1 MNGRRKIWVILR
13 LFIVTRFT
21 KQVVQKSERIRELS
35 TIKVLG
41 FYDNYDNEV
50 TMYIYRETI
59 LLSAIGI
66 VFGCIF
72 GMFLHIYIL
81 NVVPPYEIMFNP
93 AIVMLSYIV
102 PIITITVVTIIL
114 KANVNR
120 RLRKLDMLEAL
131 KSVDWK
137 DLLKNNNEIIWF

>member
-1 MNGRRKIWVILR
+1 MNWRRKIWVILR

-81 NVVPPYEIMFNP
+81 NVVPPDEIMFNP

-114 KANVNR
+114 KSNVNR

-131 KSVDWK
+131 KSVD
-137 DLLKNNNEIIWF
+137 

>member
-1 MNGRRKIWVILR
+1 MNGKRKIWVILR

-41 FYDNYDNEV
+41 FYDNEV

-66 VFGCIF
+66 VFGCIL
-72 GMFLHIYIL
+72 GMFLHTYIL
-81 NVVPPYEIMFNP
+81 NVVPPDEIMFNP

-131 KSVDWK
+131 KSAD
-137 DLLKNNNEIIWF
+137 

>member
-1 MNGRRKIWVILR
+1 MNWRRKIWVILR

-81 NVVPPYEIMFNP
+81 NVVPPDEIMFNP

-131 KSVDWK
+131 KSVD
-137 DLLKNNNEIIWF
+137 

>member
-72 GMFLHIYIL
+72 GMFLHTYIL
-81 NVVPPYEIMFNP
+81 NVVPPDEIMFNP

-102 PIITITVVTIIL
+102 PIIIITVVTIIL

-120 RLRKLDMLEAL
+120 RLIKLDMLEAL
-131 KSVDWK
+131 KSAD
-137 DLLKNNNEIIWF
+137 

>member
-1 MNGRRKIWVILR
+1 MR

-81 NVVPPYEIMFNP
+81 NVVSPDEIMFNP

-131 KSVDWK
+131 KSVD
-137 DLLKNNNEIIWF
+137 

>member
-1 MNGRRKIWVILR
+1 MR

-41 FYDNYDNEV
+41 FYDNEV

-72 GMFLHIYIL
+72 GMFLHTYIL
-81 NVVPPYEIMFNP
+81 NVVPPDEIMFNP

-102 PIITITVVTIIL
+102 PIITISVVTIIL

-131 KSVDWK
+131 KSVD
-137 DLLKNNNEIIWF
+137 

>member
-41 FYDNYDNEV
+41 FYDNEV

-72 GMFLHIYIL
+72 GMFLHTYIL
-81 NVVPPYEIMFNP
+81 NVVPPDEIMFNP

-120 RLRKLDMLEAL
+120 RLIKLDMLEAL
-131 KSVDWK
+131 KSVD
-137 DLLKNNNEIIWF
+137 

>member
-1 MNGRRKIWVILR
+1 MNGRRKIWVILS

-81 NVVPPYEIMFNP
+81 NVVPPDEIMFNP

-131 KSVDWK
+131 KSVD
-137 DLLKNNNEIIWF
+137 

>member
-1 MNGRRKIWVILR
+1 MR

-81 NVVPPYEIMFNP
+81 NVVPPDEIMFNP

-131 KSVDWK
+131 KSVD
-137 DLLKNNNEIIWF
+137 

>member
-41 FYDNYDNEV
+41 FYDNEV

-72 GMFLHIYIL
+72 GMFLHTYIL
-81 NVVPPYEIMFNP
+81 NVVPPDEIMFNP

-120 RLRKLDMLEAL
+120 RLRKLDILEAL
-131 KSVDWK
+131 KSVD
-137 DLLKNNNEIIWF
+137 

>member
-1 MNGRRKIWVILR
+1 MNRRRKTWVILR

-81 NVVPPYEIMFNP
+81 NVVSPDEIMFNL
-93 AIVMLSYIV
+93 AIVMLLYIV

-131 KSVDWK
+131 KSVD
-137 DLLKNNNEIIWF
+137 

>member
-1 MNGRRKIWVILR
+1 MNWRRKIWVILR

-41 FYDNYDNEV
+41 FYDNEV

-72 GMFLHIYIL
+72 GMFLHTYIL
-81 NVVPPYEIMFNP
+81 NVVPPDEIMFNP

-131 KSVDWK
+131 KSVD
-137 DLLKNNNEIIWF
+137 

>member
-41 FYDNYDNEV
+41 FYDNEV

-72 GMFLHIYIL
+72 GMFLHTYIL
-81 NVVPPYEIMFNP
+81 NVVPPDEIMFNP

-131 KSVDWK
+131 KPVD
-137 DLLKNNNEIIWF
+137 

>member
-81 NVVPPYEIMFNP
+81 NVVPPDEIMFNP

-131 KSVDWK
+131 KSVD
-137 DLLKNNNEIIWF
+137 

>member
-41 FYDNYDNEV
+41 FYDNEV

-72 GMFLHIYIL
+72 GMFLHTYIL
-81 NVVPPYEIMFNP
+81 NVVPPDEIMFNP

-131 KSVDWK
+131 KSVD
-137 DLLKNNNEIIWF
+137 

>member
-41 FYDNYDNEV
+41 FYDNEV

-72 GMFLHIYIL
+72 GMFLHTYIL
-81 NVVPPYEIMFNP
+81 NVVPPDEIMFNP

-102 PIITITVVTIIL
+102 PIITITVVTNIL

-131 KSVDWK
+131 KSVD
-137 DLLKNNNEIIWF
+137 